1 MKKELVEVVLGS
13 ISLEKLAN
21 GVIDEVLE
29 PALKAVVLKSEN
41 KFDDMIMMSLYPL
54 LEKEIKTLIAE
65 QVLKLETKLKE
76 ATAPKL
82 DPIVVS

>member
-54 LEKEIKTLIAE
+54 LEKEIKSLIAD
-65 QVLKLETKLKE
+65 QVLKLENKLKE
-76 ATAPKL
+76 VSAPTVE
-82 DPIVVS
+82 PTVVS